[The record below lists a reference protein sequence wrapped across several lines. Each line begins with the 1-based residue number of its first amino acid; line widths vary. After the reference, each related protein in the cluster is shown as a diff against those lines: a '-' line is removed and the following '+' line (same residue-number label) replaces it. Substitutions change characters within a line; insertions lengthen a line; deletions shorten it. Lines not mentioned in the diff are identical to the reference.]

1 MKRYLAFIFLIF
13 SLQAQ
18 SIEPKDNNQSI
29 FKLIVHE
36 YMRVT
41 MEEYKNPLSKETR
54 EKYNYELSLAY
65 ANFLKNWF
73 ELNRSNNTRT
83 KDIKFH
89 EAVVIHEN
97 GHKASGIPYDAW
109 FFADIYDVL
118 NEADRNKLWNEVL
131 DLMSGNQGKQEAKV
145 FINLW
150 LKMKSEAK
158 SENAKNREKSQ
169 RWLNRMR
176 KIPLVIEIEKTL
188 KKVDE
193 GFYRKNKY
201 PI

>member
-1 MKRYLAFIFLIF
+1 MKKYLAFVFLIF
-13 SLQAQ
+13 FFSFQVQSL
-18 SIEPKDNNQSI
+18 EPKDNNQSI
-29 FKLIVHE
+29 FKLIIHE

-41 MEEYKNPLSKETR
+41 MEEYNQPLSQEKR
-54 EKYNYELSLAY
+54 EKYKYEFSLAY

-73 ELNRSNNTRT
+73 ELNGNNNPRT
-83 KDIKFH
+83 EDIKFH

-97 GHKASGIPYDAW
+97 GHKASEIPYDAW

-118 NEADRNKLWNEVL
+118 NEADRNKLWDEVL
-131 DLMSGNQGKQEAKV
+131 DLMSGNQGKQEVKV

-150 LKMKSEAK
+150 LKVKSEAQ
-158 SENAKNREKSQ
+158 SENVEKREKSQ

-193 GFYRKNKY
+193 GFYHKK
-201 PI
+201 

>member
-1 MKRYLAFIFLIF
+1 MKKYLVFIFLIF
-13 SLQAQ
+13 FFSFQVQ

-29 FKLIVHE
+29 FKLIIHE
-36 YMRVT
+36 YIRVT
-41 MEEYKNPLSKETR
+41 MEEYNQPLSQEKR
-54 EKYNYELSLAY
+54 EKYKYELSLAY

-73 ELNRSNNTRT
+73 ELNGNDNPRT
-83 KDIKFH
+83 EDIKFD
-89 EAVVIHEN
+89 EAVVIHQN

-118 NEADRNKLWNEVL
+118 NEADRNKLWDEVL

-150 LKMKSEAK
+150 LKMKSEAQSK
-158 SENAKNREKSQ
+158 NAEKREKSQ

-176 KIPLVIEIEKTL
+176 KVPLVIEIEKTL

-193 GFYRKNKY
+193 GFYHKK
-201 PI
+201 

>member
-1 MKRYLAFIFLIF
+1 MKKYLAFIFLTFFF
-13 SLQAQ
+13 SFEAQ

-41 MEEYKNPLSKETR
+41 MEEYNQPLSQEKR
-54 EKYNYELSLAY
+54 EKYKYELSLAY

-73 ELNRSNNTRT
+73 ELNGNNNPRT
-83 KDIKFH
+83 EDIKFH

-109 FFADIYDVL
+109 FFADIYYVL
-118 NEADRNKLWNEVL
+118 NEVDRNKLWDEVL

-158 SENAKNREKSQ
+158 SENAKKREKSQ

-193 GFYRKNKY
+193 GFYHKK
-201 PI
+201 

>member
-1 MKRYLAFIFLIF
+1 MKKYLVFIFLIF
-13 SLQAQ
+13 SFQAQ
-18 SIEPKDNNQSI
+18 SIEPKDNNQSM

-41 MEEYKNPLSKETR
+41 MEEYNQPLSQEKL
-54 EKYNYELSLAY
+54 EKYKYELSLAY

-73 ELNRSNNTRT
+73 ELNGNNNPRT
-83 KDIKFH
+83 EDIKFH

-97 GHKASGIPYDAW
+97 GHEASGIPYDAW

-118 NEADRNKLWNEVL
+118 NEVDRDKLWGEVL

-150 LKMKSEAK
+150 LKMKSEAQSK
-158 SENAKNREKSQ
+158 NAEKREKSQ

-176 KIPLVIEIEKTL
+176 KVPLVIEIEKTL

-193 GFYRKNKY
+193 GFYHKK
-201 PI
+201 

>member
-1 MKRYLAFIFLIF
+1 MKKYLAFVFLIF
-13 SLQAQ
+13 FFSFQVQSL
-18 SIEPKDNNQSI
+18 EPKDNNQSI
-29 FKLIVHE
+29 FKLIIHE

-41 MEEYKNPLSKETR
+41 MEEYNQPLSQEKR
-54 EKYNYELSLAY
+54 EKYKYELSLAY

-73 ELNRSNNTRT
+73 ELNGNNNPRT
-83 KDIKFH
+83 EDIKFH

-97 GHKASGIPYDAW
+97 GHKTSEIPYDAW

-118 NEADRNKLWNEVL
+118 NEADRNKLWDEVL

-150 LKMKSEAK
+150 LKVKSEAQ
-158 SENAKNREKSQ
+158 SENVEKREKSQ

-193 GFYRKNKY
+193 GFYHKK
-201 PI
+201 

>member
-1 MKRYLAFIFLIF
+1 MKKYLAFVFLIF
-13 SLQAQ
+13 FFSFQVQSL
-18 SIEPKDNNQSI
+18 EPKYNNQSI
-29 FKLIVHE
+29 FKLIIHE

-41 MEEYKNPLSKETR
+41 MEEYNQPLSQEKR
-54 EKYNYELSLAY
+54 EKYKYELSLAY

-73 ELNRSNNTRT
+73 ELNGNNNPRT
-83 KDIKFH
+83 EDIKFH

-118 NEADRNKLWNEVL
+118 NEADRNKLWDEVL

-158 SENAKNREKSQ
+158 SENAKKREKSQ

-193 GFYRKNKY
+193 GFYHKK
-201 PI
+201 

>member
-1 MKRYLAFIFLIF
+1 MKKYLAFVFLIF
-13 SLQAQ
+13 SLQVQ
-18 SIEPKDNNQSI
+18 CIEPKDNNQSI

-36 YMRVT
+36 YMRVS
-41 MEEYKNPLSKETR
+41 MEEYNHSLSQEKR
-54 EKYNYELSLAY
+54 EKYKRELSLAY
-65 ANFLKNWF
+65 ANFLKSWF
-73 ELNRSNNTRT
+73 ELNGNNNPR
-83 KDIKFH
+83 KVDIRFY

-118 NEADRNKLWNEVL
+118 NEADRNKLWDEVL
-131 DLMSGNQGKQEAKV
+131 DLMSGNQEKQDAKV

-150 LKMKSEAK
+150 LKMKSEAQ
-158 SENAKNREKSQ
+158 SENAENREKSQ

-188 KKVDE
+188 RKVDE
-193 GFYRKNKY
+193 GFYRKK
-201 PI
+201 